1 MRPFTCQAACEAK
14 WRRRGPTRR
23 DDPRAGCAALP
34 AQAALPGGR
43 SWADVAP
50 PPLDAA
56 QLDAVRALWRDIDE
70 AFLVRARQRRCRA
83 NGGC

>member
-23 DDPRAGCAALP
+23 DDPGAGCDALP
-34 AQAALPGGR
+34 A
-43 SWADVAP
+43 
-50 PPLDAA
+50 LDAA

-70 AFLVRARQRRCRA
+70 AFLVRARLRRCRA